1 MNLKK
6 EEIEQGLHQAQIEP
20 EKAKEAINYFEQ
32 LVEDK
37 KKDPSEKKEYR
48 LVGITYK
55 GEEYEK
61 LPITER
67 PLIILKREVDDRPVE
82 SVIDDIRSAA
92 IAHNTGKKTKKN
104 PVETVNGTLFE
115 CTAKNL
121 RENNV
126 NVQYDGQLY
135 VIEVDQDLGLP
146 TDLNQA

>member
-6 EEIEQGLHQAQIEP
+6 EELEQGLNQAQIEP
-20 EKAKEAINYFEQ
+20 EKAKEAISYLEQ

-48 LVGITYK
+48 LVGIVYK
-55 GEEYEK
+55 GQES
-61 LPITER
+61 LPIDER
-67 PLIILKREVDDRPVE
+67 PIIILKREVTDEPVE
-82 SVIDDIRSAA
+82 KVIDDIKSAA

-121 RENNV
+121 RENDV

-135 VIEVDQDLGLP
+135 VIEVDP
-146 TDLNQA
+146 DLNLPQDV